1 MRSRH
6 DENHEARH
14 EGPRRSVTEMASVT
28 LHIPLSTL
36 RAFQQKAITL
46 QRSESEL
53 AREAF
58 ERILGR

>member
-1 MRSRH
+1 
-6 DENHEARH
+6 
-14 EGPRRSVTEMASVT
+14 MASVT